1 MADLVSAFQVVCE
14 KFQIETLNHHQKQ
27 ALLAIVKEK
36 KRCFPK
42 SSNWVWKITNLPLI
56 FDEVSSVRG
65 HIVVV
70 VSPLLNLIQDQVNTL
85 QKLGI
90 SAVSL
95 SSVVEDEED
104 LENKIKYVENGRFS
118 VVYATGTSTT
128 TDKAVFRE
136 CYGRLHKLRSLAPH
150 VKIVAL
156 TATATSETRKAI
168 MDVLLMDNPY
178 IIYESPDK
186 SNIAYSVL
194 YMSRDESLPK
204 YFEWLVKELLEHG
217 IDTTRTIIYCQTI
230 N

>member
-36 KRCFPK
+36 KDVFLNLPTGFGK
-42 SSNWVWKITNLPLI
+42 SLIYQALPLI
-56 FDEVSSVRG
+56 FDEVSESVRG

-118 VVYATGTSTT
+118 VVYATYPRGFDAKRKMATHVNKPIVLF
-128 TDKAVFRE
+128 KALCDCSR
-136 CYGRLHKLRSLAPH
+136 RS
-150 VKIVAL
+150 
-156 TATATSETRKAI
+156 SC
-168 MDVLLMDNPY
+168 N
-178 IIYESPDK
+178 
-186 SNIAYSVL
+186 
-194 YMSRDESLPK
+194 
-204 YFEWLVKELLEHG
+204 
-217 IDTTRTIIYCQTI
+217 
-230 N
+230 